1 MKFHLLKAKRGKRG
15 HNLLQREEKGFLPET
30 EYAEAAA
37 SREEATLMVSRNDE
51 VEGPQA
57 FGSSALST
65 PSSCKWS
72 MMDDKSSFD
81 RSNSSSYE
89 PGTCSFFASE

>member
-15 HNLLQREEKGFLPET
+15 HNLLQREKKGFLPET

-51 VEGPQA
+51 VMAPGVRFIRTFRAQI
-57 FGSSALST
+57 FALHQEYVGLDVKQGR
-65 PSSCKWS
+65 PV
-72 MMDDKSSFD
+72 
-81 RSNSSSYE
+81 
-89 PGTCSFFASE
+89 